1 MQPDLDHPTVRD
13 HQDVAMIVAAKD
25 RVQRGG
31 DPRLEQG
38 SALAAGD
45 QVPVG
50 LLCPARPGLG
60 ISLRN
65 VLGAKS
71 LPLAEID
78 LAEAGHRLWGHPD
91 RRADHLGCLER
102 AFQVAGVETCER
114 ASVQPSPHKLRLA
127 PAFIGKGRIEL
138 ALDAVLSVPRRLAVA
153 NEKQAGRRAFR
164 GERQLRRLGARGSD
178 LAIYTNFLLVPLI
191 GSVADLRRRLLQSH
205 GTLAEIPLRS
215 LLEAA
220 QGERSTGTLT
230 LRNGNGQST
239 SLYFLFG
246 HLFHA
251 QGDGTA
257 GDDAVVNALH
267 WSKGDFEFDAKAKLP
282 ADETVK
288 AGITELVHA
297 AEAEPKQSA
306 PEPRVERVEAVS
318 ERKDHAEPE
327 KKVEAPQPRRGVK
340 HRPQPK
346 HGREPIPV
354 PAGQII
360 YDSLKTSFVDFPRL
374 ITTLEKEGY
383 TGYVRLLTD
392 DASGL
397 ILFREGSALECMY
410 DGASDAGSLVLGKP
424 ALQQFNEDVTA
435 GHGVLDVVGLSP
447 ELIDGLYE
455 LTVSRPMYTEL
466 YAAWVDMKALLK
478 FLSDRKLSGSV
489 MIRATAGTGVI
500 ILSDGEL
507 AGAYTSESRDISDK
521 PDRALALCDDPSAM
535 IEVKSADTTKHPPL
549 DVDEIVSGQRGPR
562 ASPIVQVVTS
572 QPPPQPAPE
581 TVKPTAPSIPVMAPE
596 PPTAQFASGSVS
608 SYSPPSPPSAQVAPT
623 TPPAPAGPQID
634 WTPIVA
640 ELQAM
645 AEDALGNRARKVKDI
660 LGAADPSLAGIEA
673 AIDQVPSISLLFVD
687 SSRLEQLA
695 QEMRARLKSHL

>member
-1 MQPDLDHPTVRD
+1 
-13 HQDVAMIVAAKD
+13 
-25 RVQRGG
+25 
-31 DPRLEQG
+31 
-38 SALAAGD
+38 
-45 QVPVG
+45 
-50 LLCPARPGLG
+50 
-60 ISLRN
+60 
-65 VLGAKS
+65 
-71 LPLAEID
+71 
-78 LAEAGHRLWGHPD
+78 
-91 RRADHLGCLER
+91 
-102 AFQVAGVETCER
+102 
-114 ASVQPSPHKLRLA
+114 
-127 PAFIGKGRIEL
+127 
-138 ALDAVLSVPRRLAVA
+138 
-153 NEKQAGRRAFR
+153 
-164 GERQLRRLGARGSD
+164 
-178 LAIYTNFLLVPLI
+178 
-191 GSVADLRRRLLQSH
+191 LQSH
-205 GTLAEIPLRS
+205 GSLADVPLRS

-230 LRNGNGQST
+230 VRNGNGQSA

-251 QGDGTA
+251 QSDGKA
-257 GDDAVVNALH
+257 GDDAVVTALH
-267 WSKGDFEFDAKAKLP
+267 WTKGDFEFDAKAKLP
-282 ADETVK
+282 ADESVK
-288 AGITELVHA
+288 AGITELVQN
-297 AEAEPKQSA
+297 AEAAPQPQGAIATATESEPA
-306 PEPRVERVEAVS
+306 PEPQPQPAPDAREERTDARA

-327 KKVEAPQPRRGVK
+327 RKVEAPQPRRGVK

-354 PAGQII
+354 PAGQVI

-410 DGASDAGSLVLGKP
+410 DGAADVGSLVLGKQ
-424 ALQQFNEDVTA
+424 ALQRFNDDVTS

-489 MIRATAGTGVI
+489 MIRSAAGTGVI
-500 ILSDGEL
+500 ILAEGEL

-521 PDRALALCDDPSAM
+521 PDRALALCDDPAAM
-535 IEVKSADTTKHPPL
+535 IEVKSADATKHPPL
-549 DVDEIVSGQRGPR
+549 DVDEIVAGLRGSR
-562 ASPIVQVVTS
+562 GSQAASAA
-572 QPPPQPAPE
+572 PAP
-581 TVKPTAPSIPVMAPE
+581 VAPVAPAPSPEPVMPTNPTIPVMPAE
-596 PPTAQFASGSVS
+596 PPTAQIPTGGYS
-608 SYSPPSPPSAQVAPT
+608 SYTQPTPPSMQVAPT
-623 TPPAPAGPQID
+623 TPPRTSGPQID
-634 WTPIVA
+634 WAAIVA

-660 LGAADPSLAGIEA
+660 LGASDPSLAGVES
-673 AIDQVPSISLLFVD
+673 AIDQIPGISLLFVD

>member
-1 MQPDLDHPTVRD
+1 
-13 HQDVAMIVAAKD
+13 
-25 RVQRGG
+25 
-31 DPRLEQG
+31 
-38 SALAAGD
+38 
-45 QVPVG
+45 
-50 LLCPARPGLG
+50 
-60 ISLRN
+60 
-65 VLGAKS
+65 
-71 LPLAEID
+71 LAE
-78 LAEAGHRLWGHPD
+78 
-91 RRADHLGCLER
+91 
-102 AFQVAGVETCER
+102 V
-114 ASVQPSPHKLRLA
+114 
-127 PAFIGKGRIEL
+127 
-138 ALDAVLSVPRRLAVA
+138 
-153 NEKQAGRRAFR
+153 
-164 GERQLRRLGARGSD
+164 
-178 LAIYTNFLLVPLI
+178 
-191 GSVADLRRRLLQSH
+191 
-205 GTLAEIPLRS
+205 PLRS
-215 LLEAA
+215 LLESA

-230 LRNGNGQST
+230 VRNGNGQSA

-251 QGDGTA
+251 QGAGGT
-257 GDDAVVNALH
+257 GDEAVLNALH
-267 WSKGDFEFDAKAKLP
+267 WTKGDFEFDAKAKLP
-282 ADETVK
+282 ADESVK
-288 AGITELVHA
+288 AGISELVQT
-297 AEAEPKQSA
+297 AESAPPTQSA
-306 PEPRVERVEAVS
+306 VEPMPEPVQETRAERPEARVDRNV
-318 ERKDHAEPE
+318 HIEPE
-327 KKVEAPQPRRGVK
+327 RKVEAPQPRRGVK

-410 DGASDAGSLVLGKP
+410 DGAADASSLVLGKQ
-424 ALQQFNEDVTA
+424 ALQMFNDDVTS

-466 YAAWVDMKALLK
+466 YAAWVDMRALLK

-489 MIRATAGTGVI
+489 MIRSAAGTGVI
-500 ILSDGEL
+500 ILSEGEL

-521 PDRALALCDDPSAM
+521 PDRALALCDDPAAM
-535 IEVKSADTTKHPPL
+535 IEVKSADITKHPPL

-562 ASPIVQVVTS
+562 N
-572 QPPPQPAPE
+572 PQPAP
-581 TVKPTAPSIPVMAPE
+581 VSAPEPERATQNLPVMAAE
-596 PPTAQFASGSVS
+596 PPTTQIPTTSFS
-608 SYSPPSPPSAQVAPT
+608 SYQPTPQTVQVAPT
-623 TPPAPAGPQID
+623 TPPRSGGGPQLD
-634 WTPIVA
+634 WAAIVA

-660 LGAADPSLAGIEA
+660 LGAADPSLPGIEG
-673 AIDQVPSISLLFVD
+673 AIDQIPSISLLFVD

>member
-1 MQPDLDHPTVRD
+1 L
-13 HQDVAMIVAAKD
+13 
-25 RVQRGG
+25 
-31 DPRLEQG
+31 
-38 SALAAGD
+38 
-45 QVPVG
+45 
-50 LLCPARPGLG
+50 
-60 ISLRN
+60 
-65 VLGAKS
+65 
-71 LPLAEID
+71 
-78 LAEAGHRLWGHPD
+78 
-91 RRADHLGCLER
+91 
-102 AFQVAGVETCER
+102 
-114 ASVQPSPHKLRLA
+114 
-127 PAFIGKGRIEL
+127 
-138 ALDAVLSVPRRLAVA
+138 
-153 NEKQAGRRAFR
+153 QA
-164 GERQLRRLGARGSD
+164 
-178 LAIYTNFLLVPLI
+178 
-191 GSVADLRRRLLQSH
+191 H

-230 LRNGNGQST
+230 LRDGNGQST

-251 QGDGTA
+251 QGDGKA

-267 WSKGDFEFDAKAKLP
+267 WTRGDFEFDAKAKLP

-288 AGITELVHA
+288 TGIPELVQA
-297 AEAEPKQSA
+297 AESSPRPAPAAEPHVEAEA
-306 PEPRVERVEAVS
+306 PQHVERPEARA

-327 KKVEAPQPRRGVK
+327 RKVEAPQPRRGVK

-354 PAGQII
+354 PAGQVI

-397 ILFREGSALECMY
+397 ILFREGAALECLY
-410 DGASDAGSLVLGKP
+410 DGAAEPGSMVLGKQ
-424 ALQQFNEDVTA
+424 ALQQFNEDVTG

-489 MIRATAGTGVI
+489 MIRSSGGTGVI

-549 DVDEIVSGQRGPR
+549 DVDEIVAGQRGPR
-562 ASPIVQVVTS
+562 AQPMQAPPM
-572 QPPPQPAPE
+572 QQAPPPPPPPAPQ
-581 TVKPTAPSIPVMAPE
+581 PVMPTNPTLPVMPLE
-596 PPTAQFASGSVS
+596 PPTAQIPTS
-608 SYSPPSPPSAQVAPT
+608 SYTSYTQPTPPSMPVAPT
-623 TPPAPAGPQID
+623 TPPRPGGPQLD
-634 WTPIVA
+634 WASIVT

-660 LGAADPSLAGIEA
+660 LGASDPSLPGIEA
-673 AIDQVPSISLLFVD
+673 AIDQIPSISLLFVD

>member
-1 MQPDLDHPTVRD
+1 M
-13 HQDVAMIVAAKD
+13 
-25 RVQRGG
+25 
-31 DPRLEQG
+31 
-38 SALAAGD
+38 
-45 QVPVG
+45 
-50 LLCPARPGLG
+50 
-60 ISLRN
+60 
-65 VLGAKS
+65 
-71 LPLAEID
+71 
-78 LAEAGHRLWGHPD
+78 
-91 RRADHLGCLER
+91 
-102 AFQVAGVETCER
+102 
-114 ASVQPSPHKLRLA
+114 
-127 PAFIGKGRIEL
+127 
-138 ALDAVLSVPRRLAVA
+138 
-153 NEKQAGRRAFR
+153 
-164 GERQLRRLGARGSD
+164 
-178 LAIYTNFLLVPLI
+178 
-191 GSVADLRRRLLQSH
+191 QSH
-205 GTLAEIPLRS
+205 GSLAEIPLRS

-230 LRNGNGQST
+230 VRNGNGKSA

-251 QGDGTA
+251 QSDGKA

-267 WSKGDFEFDAKAKLP
+267 WTRGDFEFDAKAKLP

-288 AGITELVHA
+288 AGIPELVQT
-297 AEAEPKQSA
+297 AESTSEADTVVEPKQEPHREA
-306 PEPRVERVEAVS
+306 RPERTEARA
-318 ERKDHAEPE
+318 ERKDHAEAE
-327 KKVEAPQPRRGVK
+327 RKVEAPQPRRGVK
-340 HRPQPK
+340 HRPSPK

-410 DGASDAGSLVLGKP
+410 DGAADAGSLVLGKQ
-424 ALQQFNEDVTA
+424 ALQQFNDDVTS

-489 MIRATAGTGVI
+489 MIRSAAGTGVI
-500 ILSDGEL
+500 ILSEGEL

-521 PDRALALCDDPSAM
+521 PDRALALCDDPAAM
-535 IEVKSADTTKHPPL
+535 IEVKSADATKHPPL
-549 DVDEIVSGQRGPR
+549 DVDEIVGGQRGPR
-562 ASPIVQVVTS
+562 S
-572 QPPPQPAPE
+572 QQEPVPSIAIAPE
-581 TVKPTAPSIPVMAPE
+581 PVNPTYPTIPVMPAE
-596 PPTAQFASGSVS
+596 PPTAQIPTGGYSG
-608 SYSPPSPPSAQVAPT
+608 YTQPTPPSMQVAPT
-623 TPPAPAGPQID
+623 TPPRSASSGPQLD
-634 WTPIVA
+634 WASIVA

-660 LGAADPSLAGIEA
+660 LGAADPSLAGIES
-673 AIDQVPSISLLFVD
+673 AIDQIPSISLLFVD

>member
-1 MQPDLDHPTVRD
+1 
-13 HQDVAMIVAAKD
+13 
-25 RVQRGG
+25 
-31 DPRLEQG
+31 
-38 SALAAGD
+38 
-45 QVPVG
+45 
-50 LLCPARPGLG
+50 
-60 ISLRN
+60 
-65 VLGAKS
+65 
-71 LPLAEID
+71 
-78 LAEAGHRLWGHPD
+78 
-91 RRADHLGCLER
+91 
-102 AFQVAGVETCER
+102 
-114 ASVQPSPHKLRLA
+114 
-127 PAFIGKGRIEL
+127 
-138 ALDAVLSVPRRLAVA
+138 
-153 NEKQAGRRAFR
+153 
-164 GERQLRRLGARGSD
+164 
-178 LAIYTNFLLVPLI
+178 
-191 GSVADLRRRLLQSH
+191 LQSH

-215 LLEAA
+215 LLESA

-230 LRNGNGQST
+230 LRNGNGEST
-239 SLYFLFG
+239 ALYFLFG

-251 QGDGTA
+251 EGNGKA
-257 GDDAVVNALH
+257 GDDAVVSALA
-267 WSKGDFEFDAKAKLP
+267 WTKGEFEFDAKAKLP

-288 AGITELVHA
+288 AGIPELVHA
-297 AEAEPKQSA
+297 AEAA
-306 PEPRVERVEAVS
+306 PRDAPPQPAPPPA
-318 ERKDHAEPE
+318 AEPQPERREQPVSE

-354 PAGQII
+354 PAGQVI

-392 DASGL
+392 DAAGL

-410 DGASDAGSLVLGKP
+410 DGVGEAQGLVLGKQ
-424 ALQQFNEDVTA
+424 ALHQFNEDVTG

-466 YAAWVDMKALLK
+466 YAGWVDMRALLK

-489 MIRATAGTGVI
+489 MIRAAAGTGVI
-500 ILSDGEL
+500 ILSDGDL

-521 PDRALALCDDPSAM
+521 PDRALALCDDPNAM

-549 DVDEIVSGQRGPR
+549 DVDEVVAGQRSAGQRNP
-562 ASPIVQVVTS
+562 APAPTPAAAPPPPPPAPVAQQPPTQQFPAIAISAPMPA
-572 QPPPQPAPE
+572 QPPPVAPTATYPTFPTPQSP
-581 TVKPTAPSIPVMAPE
+581 TVAPTAPP
-596 PPTAQFASGSVS
+596 S
-608 SYSPPSPPSAQVAPT
+608 SAG
-623 TPPAPAGPQID
+623 GPQLD
-634 WTPIVA
+634 WGSIVA

-645 AEDALGNRARKVKDI
+645 AEDSLGNRARKVKDI
-660 LGAADPSLAGIEA
+660 LGAADPSLPGIEG

>member
-1 MQPDLDHPTVRD
+1 M
-13 HQDVAMIVAAKD
+13 
-25 RVQRGG
+25 
-31 DPRLEQG
+31 
-38 SALAAGD
+38 
-45 QVPVG
+45 
-50 LLCPARPGLG
+50 
-60 ISLRN
+60 
-65 VLGAKS
+65 
-71 LPLAEID
+71 
-78 LAEAGHRLWGHPD
+78 
-91 RRADHLGCLER
+91 
-102 AFQVAGVETCER
+102 
-114 ASVQPSPHKLRLA
+114 
-127 PAFIGKGRIEL
+127 
-138 ALDAVLSVPRRLAVA
+138 
-153 NEKQAGRRAFR
+153 
-164 GERQLRRLGARGSD
+164 
-178 LAIYTNFLLVPLI
+178 
-191 GSVADLRRRLLQSH
+191 QSH
-205 GTLAEIPLRS
+205 GSLAEIPLRS

-230 LRNGNGQST
+230 VRNGNGQSA

-251 QGDGTA
+251 QSDGKA
-257 GDDAVVNALH
+257 GDDVVVSALH
-267 WSKGDFEFDAKAKLP
+267 WTKGDFEFDAKAKLP

-288 AGITELVHA
+288 AGIPELVQTA
-297 AEAEPKQSA
+297 DSTPEAESVAEPQPEPA
-306 PEPRVERVEAVS
+306 PEPTPERTEARV

-327 KKVEAPQPRRGVK
+327 RKVEAPQPRRGVK
-340 HRPQPK
+340 HRPSPK

-397 ILFREGSALECMY
+397 ILFKEGSALECMY
-410 DGASDAGSLVLGKP
+410 DGAADASSLVLGKQ
-424 ALQQFNEDVTA
+424 ALQQFNDDVTS

-489 MIRATAGTGVI
+489 MIRSAGGTGVI
-500 ILSDGEL
+500 ILSDGDL

-521 PDRALALCDDPSAM
+521 PDRALALCDDPAAM
-535 IEVKSADTTKHPPL
+535 IEVKSADATKHPPL
-549 DVDEIVSGQRGPR
+549 DVDEIVGGQRGPR
-562 ASPIVQVVTS
+562 SPQQ
-572 QPPPQPAPE
+572 QPTISMAPE
-581 TVKPTAPSIPVMAPE
+581 PVNPTNPTLPVIPVMPPE
-596 PPTAQFASGSVS
+596 PPTAQIPTGGYS
-608 SYSPPSPPSAQVAPT
+608 SYTQPTPPSMQVAPT
-623 TPPAPAGPQID
+623 TPPRSAGPQLD
-634 WTPIVA
+634 WATIVA

-660 LGAADPSLAGIEA
+660 LGAADPSLAGIES
-673 AIDQVPSISLLFVD
+673 AIDQIPSISLLFVD